1 MLAIDRLNKH
11 IANNNMLP
19 TDQSAYHKITPLKQL
34 IKIKVWLIIPRDADA
49 VWRHVQNN
57 KSIEYQGK

>member
-49 VWRHVQNN
+49 V
-57 KSIEYQGK
+57 